1 MKAILRNYSEAYRGL
16 PREVWMLS
24 AVFLV
29 SRSGQVVQTFFTLY
43 LIEVLGYGLGT
54 AGQVLAVYGFGYFLG
69 TFVGGWLCDRIGPL
83 RIQFL
88 SLALS
93 GLGCLVLEHLRALP
107 AIMAM
112 TFFIAVA
119 AEAFSPA
126 NLSALAIF
134 SPPQLQARAVA
145 LNRMALSLGL
155 ATGAAVGGWLAMRDY
170 ALLFRVEGAA
180 CLAAAA
186 LLGLL
191 FRSHAAARARPAS
204 EPAPSGGDVHPLR
217 DGAFLAFLGLI
228 FLTMLIILQAWS
240 TYPIYL
246 TQVYGMAK
254 SHYGLLM
261 TLNGLLMLLFEMVIA
276 HSTARFQ
283 PLTIMG
289 VGSLLLGL
297 GFAILPLGSTW
308 TVAVASVFIWT
319 TGDMLGTPAAGGWV
333 ARRAGTVHRGKYMGL
348 YTMTWGLG
356 WIVAPPAGAFLY
368 QMAGPDSLWLA
379 LGLLGGL
386 LWAGF
391 ELLRRWDR
399 RSGTERPRP
408 DSETESL
415 CAVRSLPV
423 EEFPCDVARTA
434 APVLEDVE
442 AR

>member
-1 MKAILRNYSEAYRGL
+1 VPRLGSAGDAATGRSSLVARSTVIAAIWRTYGEAYRGL
-16 PREVWMLS
+16 PREIWMLS
-24 AVFLV
+24 AVYFV
-29 SRSGQVVQTFFTLY
+29 SRSGKMVQTFLILY
-43 LIEVLGYGLGT
+43 LTEVLGYGLGT
-54 AGQVLAVYGFGYFLG
+54 AGQVLAVYGFGYLVG

-93 GLGCLVLEHLRALP
+93 GLGFLVLEHLRTLP
-107 AIMAM
+107 AIMST

-119 AEAFSPA
+119 AEAFCPA
-126 NLSALAIF
+126 NLSALAVF

-155 ATGAAVGGWLAMRDY
+155 ATGASVGGWLAMRDY

-191 FRSHAAARARPAS
+191 FRSRVAKVRPAS
-204 EPAPSGGDVHPLR
+204 EPAPSGVEVNPLR

-246 TQVYGMAK
+246 TQVYGMTK

-261 TLNGLLMLLFEMVIA
+261 TLNGLLMLLFEMVIT

-283 PLTIMG
+283 PLTVMG
-289 VGSLLLGL
+289 VGTFLLGL

-308 TVAVASVFIWT
+308 TVAVASVLIWT

-333 ARRAGTVHRGKYMGL
+333 ARRAGTLHRGKYMGL

-356 WIVAPPAGAFLY
+356 WIVAPAAGAFLY
-368 QMAGPDSLWLA
+368 QASGPESLWLTA
-379 LGLLGGL
+379 GMLGGL
-386 LWAGF
+386 VWAGF
-391 ELLRRWDR
+391 ELLRVR
-399 RSGTERPRP
+399 
-408 DSETESL
+408 ES
-415 CAVRSLPV
+415 
-423 EEFPCDVARTA
+423 RTRT
-434 APVLEDVE
+434 LRE
-442 AR
+442 A